1 MSRELNKI
9 FDVKS
14 RQARRD
20 ILDKFDLSK
29 EDKNKV
35 LNKIGACKNDDKIIY
50 YEVSDT
56 FKNMPIEEF
65 QTIGIFFTHYKL
77 KINNKYAFLSVL
89 DFYDLIDNGSIND
102 LNSKVTMVGF
112 LPIDNTPIYSNEGTK
127 LDSIEEYLSNIDQ
140 EPSYL
145 IKRRVTAEEY
155 WNTENIKKLPTFTIA
170 IEASYYTGTATK
182 DMLAYHIKTYEY
194 EPNMTMYD
202 WINSEYNVDNIVN
215 YSERGDGYK
224 APFYNNGENPFMLV
238 ADTNNHLFL
247 DGDKI
252 NDFANSS
259 IAVPNIS
266 SNNKTVYVNFI
277 AKWYV

>member
-35 LNKIGACKNDDKIIY
+35 LNKIDACKNDDKIIY
-50 YEVSDT
+50 YEVTSAIKDFTSDERLMYFDGFKLLNGGTCHFMNSIMFNMIVQNDNINTQNYSSDDIIMIAFAPFHLNVNNRIMKYNT
-56 FKNMPIEEF
+56 FEEILLE
-65 QTIGIFFTHYKL
+65 IGS
-77 KINNKYAFLSVL
+77 NPSV
-89 DFYDLIDNGSIND
+89 Y
-102 LNSKVTMVGF
+102 
-112 LPIDNTPIYSNEGTK
+112 
-127 LDSIEEYLSNIDQ
+127 
-140 EPSYL
+140 

-155 WNTENIKKLPTFTIA
+155 WNNENIKKLPTFTIA
-170 IEASYYTGTATK
+170 IESEYYTGTATR

-202 WINSEYNVDNIVN
+202 WINSKYNVDNIVS

-224 APFYNNGENPFMLV
+224 APFYNNGKNPFMFV

-247 DGDKI
+247 DDNKI

-259 IAVPNIS
+259 IAVLNIS